1 MHKTGVTL
9 IWLPWSGKTTLSKA
23 VIEKL
28 PEWHIHDHDDDG
40 LESTYGL
47 GKWWIARYIEE
58 YGDSAFLRYEEDFTL
73 AHYGNRE
80 EWKTFHFDTMLF
92 SSSGSIILSEAAIE
106 HVRKRTHTILI
117 DIPRCVVLRQIQER
131 DDGTERIVGMHG
143 GPNEKPRSYSLEEE
157 LIFRESLYKKYAD
170 VSLRYH
176 PWESLEITSD
186 RLHRIIQNLGVL

>member
-58 YGDSAFLRYEEDFTL
+58 YGDSAFLQYEEDFTL
-73 AHYGNRE
+73 AHYGTSE

-92 SSSGSIILSEAAIE
+92 ASSGSIILSEKTID
-106 HVRKRTHTILI
+106 HVRARTHTILI
-117 DIPRCVVLRQIQER
+117 DVPPCVALMQIQKR
-131 DDGTERIVGMHG
+131 SDGTTRIIGMNGGVG
-143 GPNEKPRSYSLEEE
+143 EEPRSASIEDE
-157 LIFRESLYKKYAD
+157 LRFRYGFYKDHAD
-170 VSLRYH
+170 MTLWYH
-176 PWESLEITSD
+176 PWETLDTTSE
-186 RLHRIIQNLGVL
+186 RLYRMIQNIITP